1 MDDFLERVSGQED
14 FFKKIL
20 PKLPGFKGYIDRE
33 DRRAA
38 DKLLRESI
46 ADRFESLWGRISD
59 LQKDAI
65 ADGNLE
71 IVDDLESAA
80 IKIRQFIDRVRTA
93 SYGYAGFFDPIKIK
107 TDELDQIY
115 QYDFLLLS
123 MEDKVSNAI
132 DNVSASF
139 GTDGLP
145 ASIRN
150 LATVAQ
156 DCLDSFD
163 RRKEVIIHM
172 SESTEEI

>member
-1 MDDFLERVSGQED
+1 MDDFLQRVSGQED

-65 ADGNLE
+65 AGGNLE

-115 QYDFLLLS
+115 QYDFQLLS
-123 MEDKVSNAI
+123 MEDEVSNGI

-145 ASIRN
+145 ASIRH
-150 LATVAQ
+150 LTTVAQ
-156 DCLDSFD
+156 NCLDSFD

>member
-1 MDDFLERVSGQED
+1 MDDFLQRVSGQED

-20 PKLPGFKGYIDRE
+20 PKLPGFKGYIERE

-65 ADGNLE
+65 AGGNLE

-115 QYDFLLLS
+115 QYDFQLLS
-123 MEDKVSNAI
+123 MEDEVSNGI

-145 ASIRN
+145 ASIRH
-150 LATVAQ
+150 LTTVAQ
-156 DCLDSFD
+156 NCLDSFD